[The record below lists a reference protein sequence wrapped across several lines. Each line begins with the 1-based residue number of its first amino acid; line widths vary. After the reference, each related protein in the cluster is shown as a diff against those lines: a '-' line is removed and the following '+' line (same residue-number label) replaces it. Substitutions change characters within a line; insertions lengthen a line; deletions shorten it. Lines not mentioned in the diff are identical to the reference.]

1 MAGTRPWE
9 RAGKESCVE
18 KPLCFVLMPF
28 GIKKDPGGG
37 PDIDFD
43 PIYEQAI
50 RPGIEAAGME
60 AIRADAERT
69 GGIIHKAMFERLL
82 LCDYAVADLTT
93 ANPNVFYELGVRH
106 AVRPATTLSIYALRQ
121 KLPFDTKYLRSVTY
135 ELADNNRFTPEQA
148 AALRNSITGR
158 LTELKEM
165 ARTEPAVDSPIFQL
179 LNGYGAPDIAR
190 LKTDTFRDQAR
201 YSTDIKKNLAT
212 ARKQR
217 DAAAIEQIETSLGS
231 FDAVESGVLVDLLL
245 SYRALSAWQK
255 MADLYQRLP
264 TALQRSVMI
273 REQYGFALNRLKR
286 RDEALEVLQG
296 VVEEQ
301 GPSSETCGLIG
312 RIYKDRWMEA
322 RTDNEY
328 LAQGYLDE
336 AIRWYVQGFEADWR
350 DAYPG
355 INAVTLLDVRGD
367 SASEEKKAEMLPV
380 VRYAVSQRLRR
391 SKPDYWDYAT
401 LLELAVLD
409 NDEKSASRLLGSALA
424 NQREPWESQTT
435 ANNLS
440 VIAEAR
446 AARGVAPGWVS
457 GLLNALNAAA
467 MKPATA
473 PAR

>member
-1 MAGTRPWE
+1 M
-9 RAGKESCVE
+9 E

-43 PIYEQAI
+43 PIYDLAI

-60 AIRADAERT
+60 PIRADEERT

-82 LCDYAVADLTT
+82 LCDFAVADLTT
-93 ANPNVFYELGVRH
+93 ANANVFYELGVRH
-106 AVRPATTLSIYALRQ
+106 AVRPSTTLSIFAVRQ
-121 KLPFDTKYLRSVTY
+121 KVPFDTNYLRSVTY
-135 ELADNNRFTPEQA
+135 ELADNNRFGPDKA
-148 AALRNSITGR
+148 AALRSTITRR
-158 LTELKEM
+158 LTELKEI
-165 ARTEPAVDSPIFQL
+165 ARDEPAVDSPIFQL
-179 LNGYGAPDIAR
+179 LNGYVAPDIAR

-201 YSTDIKKNLAT
+201 YSSEIKKNLAA
-212 ARKQR
+212 ARTQR
-217 DAAAIEQIETSLGS
+217 DEKAIERIESSLGG

-245 SYRALSAWQK
+245 SYRALGAWQR

-264 TALQRSVMI
+264 AALQRSVLA

-286 RDEALEVLQG
+286 RDEALEVLEG
-296 VVEEQ
+296 VVKEQ

-322 RTDNEY
+322 RTAGDQY
-328 LAQGYLDE
+328 LALGYLDE

-367 SASEEKKAEMLPV
+367 TTSEEKKAEILPV
-380 VRYAVSQRLRR
+380 VRYAVNQRLRR

-401 LLELAVLD
+401 LLELAVLE
-409 NDEKSASRLLGSALA
+409 NDEKSASQQLGKALA
-424 NQREPWESQTT
+424 NQREPWESETT

-440 VIAEAR
+440 LIAEAR
-446 AARGVAPGWVS
+446 ATRGATQSWLSGIVDALKAAGKKPVDARAQ
-457 GLLNALNAAA
+457 
-467 MKPATA
+467 
-473 PAR
+473 

>member
-1 MAGTRPWE
+1 M
-9 RAGKESCVE
+9 E

-50 RPGIEAAGME
+50 RPGIESAGME

-93 ANPNVFYELGVRH
+93 ANANVFYELGVRH
-106 AVRPATTLSIYALRQ
+106 AARPSTTVSIYALRQ
-121 KLPFDTKYLRSVTY
+121 KLPFDTNFMRCVTY
-135 ELADNNRFTPEQA
+135 ELANNNSFGPAQA
-148 AALRNSITGR
+148 AALKASVASR
-158 LTELKEM
+158 LTELREM

-201 YSTDIKKNLAT
+201 YSSDVKKNLAT
-212 ARKQR
+212 ARRQR
-217 DAAAIEQIETSLGS
+217 DVAAIEQIETSFGS

-245 SYRALSAWQK
+245 SYRAVSAWQK

-264 TALQRSVMI
+264 TALQRSIMV
-273 REQYGFALNRLKR
+273 REQFGFALNRLAR
-286 RDEALEVLQG
+286 RDEALQVLQG
-296 VVEEQ
+296 VVDEQ

-312 RIYKDRWMEA
+312 RIYKDRWVEA
-322 RTDNEY
+322 RTEDNPY

-336 AIRWYVQGFEADWR
+336 AITWYGRGFEADWR

-367 SASEEKKAEMLPV
+367 PESEKKKAEILPV
-380 VRYAVSQRLRR
+380 VRYAVNQRLR
-391 SKPDYWDYAT
+391 STKPDYWDYAT
-401 LLELAVLD
+401 LVELAVLD
-409 NDEKSASRLLGSALA
+409 NDQVSASRLLGNALA
-424 NQREPWESQTT
+424 VQREPWESLTT

-446 AARGVAPGWVS
+446 TARGVAQDWVT
-457 GLLNALNAAA
+457 GIINALKTAGT
-467 MKPATA
+467 KPANA
-473 PAR
+473 PK

>member
-1 MAGTRPWE
+1 M
-9 RAGKESCVE
+9 E

-28 GIKKDPGGG
+28 GVKKDPGGG

-43 PIYEQAI
+43 PIYELAI
-50 RPGIEAAGME
+50 RPSIEAAGMDP
-60 AIRADAERT
+60 IRADEERT

-82 LCDYAVADLTT
+82 LCDFAVADLTT

-106 AVRPATTLSIYALRQ
+106 AVRPCTTLSIYAVRQ
-121 KLPFDTKYLRSVTY
+121 KLPFDTNFLRSATY
-135 ELADNNRFTPEQA
+135 ELAENNRFGSDEA
-148 AALRNSITGR
+148 AALRNTITRR

-179 LNGYGAPDIAR
+179 LNGYVAPDIAR

-201 YSTDIKKNLAT
+201 YSSDIKERLAG

-217 DAAAIEQIETSLGS
+217 DLAAIAQIENSLGS

-245 SYRALSAWQK
+245 SYRALSAWEK
-255 MADLYQRLP
+255 MADLYRRLP
-264 TALQRSVMI
+264 TALQRSVLV

-286 RDEALEVLQG
+286 RDEALEVLEG
-296 VVEEQ
+296 VVKEQ
-301 GPSSETCGLIG
+301 GPSSETCGLVG
-312 RIYKDRWMEA
+312 RVYKDRWMEA
-322 RTDNEY
+322 RTAGDRY

-367 SASEEKKAEMLPV
+367 AASEERKAEMLPV
-380 VRYAVSQRLRR
+380 VRYAVNQRLRR

-401 LLELAVLD
+401 LVELAVLD
-409 NDEKSASRLLGSALA
+409 NDEKSATRLLGDALA
-424 NQREPWESQTT
+424 SQREPWESQTT
-435 ANNLS
+435 ANNLT

-446 AARGVAPGWVS
+446 AARGAAQSWVN
-457 GLLNALNAAA
+457 GILDALKAAG
-467 MKPATA
+467 MKPGH
-473 PAR
+473 AR

>member
-1 MAGTRPWE
+1 M
-9 RAGKESCVE
+9 E

-28 GIKKDPGGG
+28 GVKKDPGGG
-37 PDIDFD
+37 PDIDFN
-43 PIYEQAI
+43 PIYELAI

-60 AIRADAERT
+60 PIRADEERT

-106 AVRPATTLSIYALRQ
+106 AVRPCTTLSVYAVRQ
-121 KLPFDTKYLRSVTY
+121 KLPFDTNFLRCATY
-135 ELADNNRFTPEQA
+135 ELDGNNHFGPDEA
-148 AALRNSITGR
+148 AGLCNTITRR
-158 LTELKEM
+158 LTELKET
-165 ARTEPAVDSPIFQL
+165 AHCEPAVDSPIFQL
-179 LNGYGAPDIAR
+179 LNGYVAPDIAR

-201 YSTDIKKNLAT
+201 YSTGLKKSLAT
-212 ARKQR
+212 AREQR
-217 DAAAIEQIETSLGS
+217 DVAAVAQIENSLGS

-245 SYRALSAWQK
+245 SYRALSAWEK

-264 TALQRSVMI
+264 IALQRSVLV

-286 RDEALEVLQG
+286 RDEALEILER
-296 VVEEQ
+296 VVKEQ

-322 RTDNEY
+322 RTAGDRFLE
-328 LAQGYLDE
+328 QGYLDE

-367 SASEEKKAEMLPV
+367 AASQERKAEMLPV
-380 VRYAVSQRLRR
+380 VRYAVNQRLRR

-401 LLELAVLD
+401 LVELAVLD
-409 NDEKSASRLLGSALA
+409 NDEKSATRLLGNALA
-424 NQREPWESQTT
+424 AQREPWESQTT
-435 ANNLS
+435 ANNLT

-446 AARGVAPGWVS
+446 AARGAAQSWVV
-457 GLLNALNAAA
+457 GILDALKAAG
-467 MKPATA
+467 MKPADA

>member
-1 MAGTRPWE
+1 M
-9 RAGKESCVE
+9 E

-43 PIYEQAI
+43 PIYDLAI

-60 AIRADAERT
+60 PIRADEERT

-106 AVRPATTLSIYALRQ
+106 AVRPSTILSIFAARQ
-121 KLPFDTKYLRSVTY
+121 KVPFDTNYLRSATY
-135 ELADNNRFTPEQA
+135 ELADNNRFGPEQA
-148 AALRNSITGR
+148 AALRSTITRR
-158 LTELKEM
+158 LTELREM
-165 ARTEPAVDSPIFQL
+165 ARTGPAVDSPIFQL
-179 LNGYGAPDIAR
+179 LNGYVPPDIAR
-190 LKTDTFRDQAR
+190 LKTDTFRDQVR
-201 YSTDIKKNLAT
+201 YSSEIKKNLAA
-212 ARKQR
+212 ARSQR
-217 DAAAIEQIETSLGS
+217 DEAAIERIENSLGS
-231 FDAVESGVLVDLLL
+231 FDAAESGVLVDLFL
-245 SYRALSAWQK
+245 SYRALGAWQK

-264 TALQRSVMI
+264 AVLQRSVLV

-296 VVEEQ
+296 VVKEQ

-312 RIYKDRWMEA
+312 RVYKDRWMEA
-322 RTDNEY
+322 RAGGDEHR
-328 LAQGYLDE
+328 AQGYLDE

-355 INAVTLLDVRGD
+355 INAVTLLDVCGD
-367 SASEEKKAEMLPV
+367 AASQEKKAEMLPV
-380 VRYAVSQRLRR
+380 VRYAVNQRLRR

-401 LLELAVLD
+401 LLELAVLE
-409 NDEKSASRLLGSALA
+409 NDEKSASQLLGKALA

-435 ANNLS
+435 ANNLGL
-440 VIAEAR
+440 IAEAR
-446 AARGVAPGWVS
+446 AARGVAQSWLS
-457 GLLNALNAAA
+457 GIVDALKTAAKRPVDA
-467 MKPATA
+467 HAG
-473 PAR
+473 